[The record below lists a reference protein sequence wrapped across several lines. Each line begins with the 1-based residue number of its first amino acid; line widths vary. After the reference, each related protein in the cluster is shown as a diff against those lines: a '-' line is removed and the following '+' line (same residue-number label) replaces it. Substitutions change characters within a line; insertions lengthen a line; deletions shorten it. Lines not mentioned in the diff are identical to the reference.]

1 MTVIVSLVFV
11 AFLLLCTVFSE
22 EVHPYS
28 FYEAKNGFPSLLS
41 GHERRLLQS
50 PSPASRANLVVAQDG
65 SGNYRTIREALDAAG
80 MRRRTGRFIIY
91 VKAGTYQEY
100 LVVGVNLNNIMLVGD
115 GREKTIIT
123 GSRSADRGG
132 HGTYGSATVGVNA
145 NDFIAQG
152 ITFRNTAGP
161 QNYQAVALRS
171 TGHRAVF
178 YQCGFEG
185 YQDTLYAHAQ
195 DQFYRD
201 CEIYGTVDFIFGN
214 APVVIQNSVIYVR
227 RPLSH
232 QKNTI
237 TAHGRNGAR
246 ENTGIIIQNSRI
258 MAADDLRPVLGS
270 VQTFLGR
277 PWQKYSR
284 TVYINCVFDDLVD
297 PAGWLEWNGDFALA
311 TLFYGEY
318 RNSGAGASTARRVK
332 WPGYHVITSP
342 SEASQFTIER
352 FLEDGGSWLPSTGV
366 PFTPGL

>member
-1 MTVIVSLVFV
+1 MTVIVSLVFA
-11 AFLLLCTVFSE
+11 AFLLPCTVFSE
-22 EVHPYS
+22 EVHTFS

-41 GHERRLLQS
+41 GNETRLLES
-50 PSPASRANLVVAQDG
+50 PSPSSRANLVVAQDG
-65 SGNYRTIREALDAAG
+65 SGNYRTIGEALDAAG

-123 GSRSADRGG
+123 GSRSAARGG

-145 NDFIAQG
+145 DDFIAQG

-171 TGHRAVF
+171 TGLRAVF
-178 YQCGFEG
+178 YQCRFEG
-185 YQDTLYAHAQ
+185 YQDTLYAHAG

-214 APVVIQNSVIYVR
+214 APVVIQNSIIYVR
-227 RPLSH
+227 RPLSQ

-237 TAHGRNGAR
+237 TAQGRNGAR

-277 PWQKYSR
+277 PWQMYSR
-284 TVYINCVFDDLVD
+284 TVYINCVIDDLVD
-297 PAGWLEWNGDFALA
+297 PAGWLEWNGNFALA

-342 SEASQFTIER
+342 SEASRFTIER